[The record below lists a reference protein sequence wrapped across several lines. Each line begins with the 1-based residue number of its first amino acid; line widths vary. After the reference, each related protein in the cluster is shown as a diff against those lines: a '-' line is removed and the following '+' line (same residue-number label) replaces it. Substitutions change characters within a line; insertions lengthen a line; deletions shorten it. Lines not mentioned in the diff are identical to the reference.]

1 MKEVSREIEYKEKKY
16 KIVFN
21 LNVIEAIQDN
31 YGSVEAW
38 GNLTDGTVGR
48 DGEPLK
54 EGETGEVD
62 IKALI
67 YGFQEMLNEGIE
79 IDNEDNG
86 TNDPP
91 LTHKQVGRIIS
102 ALTQEKVAEE
112 VNNLVIESVNSD
124 EKNV

>member
-1 MKEVSREIEYKEKKY
+1 MKEVSREIEYKGKKY

-21 LNVIEAIQDN
+21 LNVMESIQDN
-31 YGSVEAW
+31 YGSFEAW

-67 YGFQEMLNEGIE
+67 FGFQEMLNEGIE

-102 ALTQEKVAEE
+102 VLTQEKVSEE